1 MPHDLLCLRCESVPS
16 LLAPRRRATKWPLH
30 RNPPPHI
37 SRPVSRHPT
46 SSKTFGLLSGKS
58 AFAPELVKVVANPSI
73 PRSEAALSILEQPDG
88 SYKFGFLGEH
98 WGQPKRRALPE
109 AFMLLANHYARL
121 VINARHTSYSG
132 QHYSETIYN
141 VTCGQN
147 VASDRF
153 FREKPDYEL
162 DLRAHLF

>member
-1 MPHDLLCLRCESVPS
+1 MLAIQIIEILWTKATRG
-16 LLAPRRRATKWPLH
+16 APRANERGALLRAYPLTGGQAPYVVQYF
-30 RNPPPHI
+30 R
-37 SRPVSRHPT
+37 
-46 SSKTFGLLSGKS
+46 LAEWKS

-88 SYKFGFLGEH
+88 SFKFGFLGEH
-98 WGQPKRRALPE
+98 WGQPKRPALPE
-109 AFMLLANHYARL
+109 LFMLLADQYARL